1 MILIIN
7 NGDTTVKQVS
17 TVGEGLQVL
26 ENLIYN
32 TKISNHLEALAKG
45 YSDEVD
51 KLRADD

>member
-7 NGDTTVKQVS
+7 NGDTTVKQVA

-26 ENLIYN
+26 EGLLYN
-32 TKISNHLEALAKG
+32 TKTSNHLEALSKE